1 MELRPKVY
9 RVNSWDCHPVSKR
22 IVDPNR
28 SRSLKQHLSLLEQCK
43 IEAADKALLCAS
55 SEAEKK
61 KAVQAKS
68 LLSRY
73 AGLLQLLDDAP
84 HAENRVEKQKAEWL
98 KLAADQKKKLL
109 DDI

>member
-1 MELRPKVY
+1 MLKLVQQMMLLMKMEYGDQKFY
-9 RVNSWDCHPVSKR
+9 RVNPWDCRPVSKR

-68 LLSRY
+68 LLS
-73 AGLLQLLDDAP
+73 
-84 HAENRVEKQKAEWL
+84 
-98 KLAADQKKKLL
+98 
-109 DDI
+109 